1 MRAKVQFSSSV
12 NDQNL
17 NNVLCFFTK
26 NINTEVQYVVDL
38 EGNSCDDRKVKNSHY
53 NYPGQSFTNE
63 NSFTNIYIITNPYL
77 TSDPSPTSFL
87 NMFSPSGQ
95 ITGASISA
103 ALSGFA
109 INFLSS
115 NYLGLSNAIQMTDI
129 SNANEISISFDESI
143 YSEATKTITI
153 SNIKM
158 TNFGTAYFVL
168 VLYK

>member
-17 NNVLCFFTK
+17 NNVLCYFTK
-26 NINTEVQYVVDL
+26 NINTQVQYVVDL
-38 EGNSCDDRKVKNSHY
+38 EGNSCDNHKVKNLYY
-53 NYPGQSFTNE
+53 NYPGQSFKSE

-95 ITGASISA
+95 ITAASISA

-115 NYLGLSNAIQMTDI
+115 NYLGSSNAIGMIDI
-129 SNANEISISFDESI
+129 SNANEISINFDEPT
-143 YSEATKTITI
+143 YS
-153 SNIKM
+153 
-158 TNFGTAYFVL
+158 
-168 VLYK
+168 